1 MAQLELDTYE
11 LGKWGVQGLS
21 KNEMHMD
28 QQMATSLHSCA
39 NHLIACPCG
48 CRKHPMND
56 GRLQR
61 DGMHGLLVSMNM
73 MIKAHDI
80 IYPKMRHIH
89 PDELSLFNGVRP
101 GQNWGA
107 NLRLALCGLGQL
119 ASPLQSGWIASTI
132 KAHLYA
138 INLVQEQPSTPIQNM
153 QKMMQD
159 LLGDRDKVFG
169 PQQHPQAVA
178 FAEAVSKMTHP
189 IVNPPDDIQQVPSQ
203 FPEMNPKESAKEESF
218 AKLSQESLDDLGQA
232 ILAVGAEVRQKDTQ
246 AFATGA
252 VPGFAVKRK
261 NVEDGD
267 TTIKRQCVDPSVVAP
282 QTHPFQTDTKVDTSG
297 NGMEAVKEGGPC
309 PSDRWCPN
317 SGSVEVSK
325 TDAENSETSEIP
337 PIVQDGY
344 EIAPTSPDEDTTPG
358 FEVVQAYVVTG
369 EGALSTIVAPNGT
382 LVEQVIQAEKTL
394 LRRDQD
400 HVVMDAMGTPVSIH
414 TKVQQGQVLLLEDEV
429 DIDRSGNP
437 PRLAREKRDVL
448 LWKQKAWVAMDE
460 MTYYLRQ
467 LGNGNDIS
475 FQNPVQ
481 IPSDPTWEAFTCNHL
496 LKMVASTA
504 EQHGGVCI
512 SAGLKDNHWI
522 PFVVQTKD
530 DIIKVSTSP
539 TLCTRLQTWCQEELQ
554 ADIVFVSMQFEQKF
568 QADCGFQAI
577 SWIAS
582 IIQGFDHH
590 QPMDNQAAT
599 EMRCSFHRHIE
610 SCQQAEVFVEAPL
623 KLGGMTK
630 DGSALQKLLQDHG
643 VHPQR
648 CQECAEHVT
657 KALGPQ
663 VIHQIMLS
671 PRPWA
676 DLKSRAS
683 MQQPPIRL
691 VLAEELQ
698 NMIQNRIK
706 QGGPVGRK
714 NNKVKTTPQEAQMR
728 FKLLADQ
735 VSVPKAVFM
744 QSDGVELQQIM
755 PKDLQPGCKGIVVAN
770 IEDALPFFGLKSPV
784 SSEGVRFAYPRLHR

>member
-1 MAQLELDTYE
+1 MGTLTLEDSITVGGSYTGLLVLKVWGSTSNVHLLQSTIHGTQVEFTGQLTGDCSHFLVVRAVVTSLQSTASRAILRLTTDDKSRVFPMPTQDVDGLCKVVEICAGLGFLGHGMQYAGFQTVLRVDWSKPISDLAQQLDGVPSCVADIAEDTTLIPICEIGKGSGTLAAGVSCQPYSRLGDQKQQHDSRADTLPNTLRIAHLTRKQIVILECVEGAMHCKWLQETLLKFARETGFKLKQGLLHLQQVWPARRTRWWCLLTHPSLGEVHWHPFPSFNPQPTLACLVEKFLQITIEHMAQLELDTYE

-28 QQMATSLHSCA
+28 QPMATSLHSCA

-138 INLVQEQPSTPIQNM
+138 INLVQEQPSTPIQNT

-218 AKLSQESLDDLGQA
+218 AKLSQESLDDLDQA

-317 SGSVEVSK
+317 SGRTSDSSRKDFASK
-325 TDAENSETSEIP
+325 GSRSCSHGCNGHPSFGSHQSA
-337 PIVQDGY
+337 
-344 EIAPTSPDEDTTPG
+344 
-358 FEVVQAYVVTG
+358 TG
-369 EGALSTIVAPNGT
+369 P
-382 LVEQVIQAEKTL
+382 
-394 LRRDQD
+394 
-400 HVVMDAMGTPVSIH
+400 
-414 TKVQQGQVLLLEDEV
+414 
-429 DIDRSGNP
+429 
-437 PRLAREKRDVL
+437 
-448 LWKQKAWVAMDE
+448 
-460 MTYYLRQ
+460 
-467 LGNGNDIS
+467 S
-475 FQNPVQ
+475 F
-481 IPSDPTWEAFTCNHL
+481 
-496 LKMVASTA
+496 
-504 EQHGGVCI
+504 
-512 SAGLKDNHWI
+512 
-522 PFVVQTKD
+522 
-530 DIIKVSTSP
+530 
-539 TLCTRLQTWCQEELQ
+539 
-554 ADIVFVSMQFEQKF
+554 
-568 QADCGFQAI
+568 
-577 SWIAS
+577 
-582 IIQGFDHH
+582 
-590 QPMDNQAAT
+590 AA
-599 EMRCSFHRHIE
+599 
-610 SCQQAEVFVEAPL
+610 
-623 KLGGMTK
+623 
-630 DGSALQKLLQDHG
+630 
-643 VHPQR
+643 
-648 CQECAEHVT
+648 
-657 KALGPQ
+657 
-663 VIHQIMLS
+663 
-671 PRPWA
+671 
-676 DLKSRAS
+676 
-683 MQQPPIRL
+683 
-691 VLAEELQ
+691 
-698 NMIQNRIK
+698 
-706 QGGPVGRK
+706 
-714 NNKVKTTPQEAQMR
+714 
-728 FKLLADQ
+728 
-735 VSVPKAVFM
+735 
-744 QSDGVELQQIM
+744 
-755 PKDLQPGCKGIVVAN
+755 
-770 IEDALPFFGLKSPV
+770 
-784 SSEGVRFAYPRLHR
+784 